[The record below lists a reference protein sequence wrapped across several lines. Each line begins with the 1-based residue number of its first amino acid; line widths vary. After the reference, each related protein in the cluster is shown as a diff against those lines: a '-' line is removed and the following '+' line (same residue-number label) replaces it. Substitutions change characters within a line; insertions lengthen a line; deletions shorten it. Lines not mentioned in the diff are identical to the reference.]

1 MVLTLHWGLASACIS
16 SPNVI
21 PSGLDGLA
29 RESAS
34 SHSEY
39 QPPSSASRPMASAR
53 SSMTLSASSNVRMP
67 SFTRAQ

>member
-1 MVLTLHWGLASACIS
+1 MVMTLHWGLASACIS

-21 PSGLDGLA
+21 PLGLDGLA
-29 RESAS
+29 RERAS

-53 SSMTLSASSNVRMP
+53 SSMTPSASASVRMP
-67 SFTRAQ
+67 SFASAQ